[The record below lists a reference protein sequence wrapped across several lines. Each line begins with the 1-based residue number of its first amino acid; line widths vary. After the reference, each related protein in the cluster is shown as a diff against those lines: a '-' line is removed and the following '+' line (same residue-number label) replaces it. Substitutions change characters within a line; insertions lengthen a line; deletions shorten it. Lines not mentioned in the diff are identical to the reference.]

1 MTMFYTDLRPQDSV
15 KIGNIE
21 VLFLAK
27 NGNNT
32 RIAVSA
38 PKDIKIEL
46 IKKDH
51 KQQNQ

>member
-1 MTMFYTDLRPQDSV
+1 MFYTDLRPQDSV
-15 KIGNIE
+15 KIGNVE

-38 PKDIKIEL
+38 PKDVKIEL
-46 IKKDH
+46 IKKEQTQK
-51 KQQNQ
+51 KQ